1 MCQGYHL
8 NKTGNHCNHL
18 FSGMSPE
25 EPLLFYRIGH
35 FCLEKW
41 NILQKMWNIITRQF
55 SATKTPTK
63 LKFFPIR
70 HMKKNSPW
78 NTTATIRI
86 IEITK
91 LSIDC
96 YIVSTMFLPVNL
108 IIWYLHWCGQLDF
121 PSSKGIDC
129 VFRWIIPRGRRWLR
143 FHGAT
148 EILQLWRSW
157 TTSRDRVRPWEF
169 SQDFPGCLSG
179 NFCVDQLPY
188 QNHIPQIK
196 WKVWNNLPWDTSVT

>member
-129 VFRWIIPRGRRWLR
+129 VFSLNHSERPKMAEISRSDWDFAVVKVVDNQQGPCEAVGIFPRLSWL
-143 FHGAT
+143 F
-148 EILQLWRSW
+148 
-157 TTSRDRVRPWEF
+157 
-169 SQDFPGCLSG
+169 
-179 NFCVDQLPY
+179 
-188 QNHIPQIK
+188 
-196 WKVWNNLPWDTSVT
+196 VW